1 MITQDQLKEV
11 FSKITD
17 RLKNVQLSDDAYAAL
32 GGAAGGAGL
41 GALNWLIR
49 PKDRDQHKA
58 REFFGSVF
66 TGAGLGALA
75 GYGLNKIPGLDIGKR
90 VNYYRHPENVKAK
103 IKSVWEAAKK
113 RLETPPAPA
122 AEAQPE
128 TPAVP
133 ETPEQPAASEPTLL
147 EQVTPKASPQDPTAK
162 LEPGQFHTT
171 EWVPASQ
178 FKTYKNYNQQKAI
191 QQLTTA
197 LNRDIPKDM
206 GQPTITRIR
215 GVKNNTFQIEF
226 TVPTRP
232 GKRGYRTYT
241 FDSDLAKE
249 LAELVKTPDK

>member
-75 GYGLNKIPGLDIGKR
+75 GYGLNQIPGLDIGKR

-122 AEAQPE
+122 AETQPE

-133 ETPEQPAASEPTLL
+133 EAPEQPAAPVAP
-147 EQVTPKASPQDPTAK
+147 QGSPDQPTAK
-162 LEPGQFHTT
+162 LNGPADYDPEN
-171 EWVPASQ
+171 WVPAAQWEGYTNYSAK
-178 FKTYKNYNQQKAI
+178 KTLDYLKRYVD
-191 QQLTTA
+191 
-197 LNRDIPKDM
+197 RFSKDL
-206 GQPTITRIR
+206 GLKGAKILRIR
-215 GVKNNTFQIEF
+215 NIGGRSFQCEVQYPDGFIDYLDTE
-226 TVPTRP
+226 VP
-232 GKRGYRTYT
+232 
-241 FDSDLAKE
+241 E
-249 LAELVKTPDK
+249 